1 VLALAAWLGAPLA
14 APASASAPGLCQRVR
29 IPLAP
34 GGLLVREEQGEA
46 RGVLVGLMAA
56 LQQRLRCPVDL
67 PLLPP
72 GRLVRAFYDTME
84 ADVLIPGSARA
95 YEGHTPHFVPLFQVQ
110 VHEVVRAEGP
120 APGAAPARAAGDG
133 GPAGRGVLAR
143 HVTYGADF
151 DALVQRLDAQGRVT
165 WVRDVGTA
173 LRMVAARRV
182 DFTLLSPT
190 VTHSYVG
197 AAAYRRYRF
206 RPLRSVRPLETG
218 AAVSRRSL
226 PEAVQQEVVAALR
239 SLVRDGEVQRV
250 FARHFPPEVL
260 ALDPIALPRA

>member
-1 VLALAAWLGAPLA
+1 M
-14 APASASAPGLCQRVR
+14 PAQCQRVR

-34 GGLLVREEQGEA
+34 GGLLVREERGEA

-56 LQQRLRCPVDL
+56 LQQRLRCPVES

-72 GRLVRAFYDTME
+72 GRLVRAFYDTLE
-84 ADVLIPGSARA
+84 ADVLIPGAA
-95 YEGHTPHFVPLFQVQ
+95 QPYEGHTPHFVPLFQVQ
-110 VHEVVRAEGP
+110 AHEVRRADGS
-120 APGAAPARAAGDG
+120 APRPSAQAGS
-133 GPAGRGVLAR
+133 GPAGQGVLAR
-143 HVTYGADF
+143 HVTYGPDF
-151 DALVQRLDAQGRVT
+151 DALVQRLEAQGRVT

-173 LRMVAARRV
+173 LRMVAAQRV

-197 AAAYRRYRF
+197 ASAYRRYRF
-206 RPLRSVRPLETG
+206 RPLPGLRPLQTG

-226 PEAVQQEVVAALR
+226 PESVQLEVVAALR

-260 ALDPIALPRA
+260 ALDSIALPKA